1 MTPYSYVSFV
11 RSHSVLDRW
20 DPRALSYLGLLPDS
34 LGSQLFQLNS
44 HARRPISYYKEV
56 FRT

>member
-11 RSHSVLDRW
+11 RSHPALDRW

-34 LGSQLFQLNS
+34 LGSQFFQLNC

-56 FRT
+56 SRT